1 MNNDRSERPVKQQR
15 PKRRSMAELAAS
27 LQSAATGNLPSE
39 RPLTTQQHSPAPS
52 LGKNAVVTTNTST
65 DRATALAN
73 ASVPLSFS
81 SEMADQLRERE
92 IETDPLQQDRQALAT
107 NEASQDY
114 RAKLFELMITN
125 VKANL
130 EYANKL
136 RKLRTPFEFIE
147 LSTTHARKQFELIMS
162 QAVALGALSRTLTMA
177 NAERMT
183 AAIESVFRGRKI

>member
-52 LGKNAVVTTNTST
+52 LAKNAVVTTNTST

-81 SEMADQLRERE
+81 SETADQLRERE

-136 RKLRTPFEFIE
+136 RKLRTPFEFLE